1 MSFVQL
7 WPPELD
13 RCAADAPV
21 WWAFELVSAQST
33 ERKQHGEKRRH
44 KQNVHTS
51 RLRSVFFFARIGTRF
66 EFPVWPRGRRSL
78 ATFWSDRKQ
87 RAGETLMTLLRALQR
102 LCSLRWRRHL
112 WSVGVFAV
120 FLVGRVGGQ
129 ITTDSSASQWIFLPG
144 GHRAKRSLDRP
155 SRVPQKWHFS
165 WFPTHFPLLCCS
177 RLSLLP
183 HPASHW
189 APIFIPP
196 LSPAL
201 VKQTGCCLPCGS
213 LSFFFFFPSIWSI
226 SNPFQGSSAVQ
237 QPQNAARTVYLPLFV
252 SPALTADGLGWGC
265 NSGWTHP
272 AWIIYTL
279 QMNNAQRVKVKEIER
294 GLSVGVLDAGGAS
307 NGFQIRSPI
316 WACFRPRGVCEL
328 YIFSSSWHSSES
340 RRLKARTLTLPF
352 PLTATAA
359 AVFFFGLF
367 CFGL

>member
-144 GHRAKRSLDRP
+144 GAPGWAFTGPSLQSASKVTLLMVPYSFP
-155 SRVPQKWHFS
+155 S
-165 WFPTHFPLLCCS
+165 PLLLSSLTPAPPC
-177 RLSLLP
+177 LSLSP
-183 HPASHW
+183 HLYSSSLSRSSQTDRLL
-189 APIFIPP
+189 PP
-196 LSPAL
+196 L
-201 VKQTGCCLPCGS
+201 
-213 LSFFFFFPSIWSI
+213 
-226 SNPFQGSSAVQ
+226 
-237 QPQNAARTVYLPLFV
+237 R
-252 SPALTADGLGWGC
+252 
-265 NSGWTHP
+265 
-272 AWIIYTL
+272 
-279 QMNNAQRVKVKEIER
+279 
-294 GLSVGVLDAGGAS
+294 
-307 NGFQIRSPI
+307 
-316 WACFRPRGVCEL
+316 
-328 YIFSSSWHSSES
+328 
-340 RRLKARTLTLPF
+340 
-352 PLTATAA
+352 
-359 AVFFFGLF
+359 
-367 CFGL
+367 

>member
-1 MSFVQL
+1 MGVRACVSTIYRAKATRGEAEAQTKRSHVPAQKCLFFRSHRNAL
-7 WPPELD
+7 WIPRLASRPPLPRHLLIWQEVKGRRD
-13 RCAADAPV
+13 VNDTFASSAASVLAALAASP
-21 WWAFELVSAQST
+21 L
-33 ERKQHGEKRRH
+33 KRRR
-44 KQNVHTS
+44 VRCLS
-51 RLRSVFFFARIGTRF
+51 RRAC
-66 EFPVWPRGRRSL
+66 W
-78 ATFWSDRKQ
+78 RKN
-87 RAGETLMTLLRALQR
+87 
-102 LCSLRWRRHL
+102 
-112 WSVGVFAV
+112 
-120 FLVGRVGGQ
+120 
-129 ITTDSSASQWIFLPG
+129 TTDSSASQWIFLPG

>member
-1 MSFVQL
+1 
-7 WPPELD
+7 
-13 RCAADAPV
+13 
-21 WWAFELVSAQST
+21 
-33 ERKQHGEKRRH
+33 
-44 KQNVHTS
+44 
-51 RLRSVFFFARIGTRF
+51 
-66 EFPVWPRGRRSL
+66 
-78 ATFWSDRKQ
+78 
-87 RAGETLMTLLRALQR
+87 MTLLRALQR

-120 FLVGRVGGQ
+120 FLVGRVGGK
-129 ITTDSSASQWIFLPG
+129 IRPTRPHPSGFFFPG
-144 GHRAKRSLDRP
+144 GHRAERSLDRP

-183 HPASHW
+183 HPASHR

-213 LSFFFFFPSIWSI
+213 LSFFFFSPSIWSI